1 MARITI
7 DVDLPPEVE
16 ITGYQRYQDGHG
28 LEVRWPLPARCRCEK
43 CGHDDVAHIE
53 FKTIP
58 QAIRDLNLWEQPC
71 FWIYQAP
78 FHRCARC
85 NYRQHIIPPFKRK
98 DVSYTYRFEQFVL
111 RSLIGSTAEEVARRL
126 GISAET
132 VDRIV
137 ENQLTED
144 RQIDPQRVIT
154 DIGLDELSLKKRHR
168 LYVTLMTDLS
178 DPTRPQILAVER
190 GRDTTAALKCL
201 DRLTQEQRQQVRT
214 HRVDMGPAYPAAC
227 ALRLPHSRAVTD
239 RFHVAKKFNE
249 VVDSLRKN
257 ITREYKAKLTK
268 DQRKAFRSQMWAF
281 RRDPESL
288 SAEEKQALEALFEKI
303 PALRP
308 LYKVRLRFKEIFDT
322 ARDRITAARW
332 LRELRRE
339 CGQLGLD
346 LGSFFETYDRWKTK
360 ILNYFDARQTSAA
373 VEGINNKAR
382 VITKRT
388 YGLKS
393 AKSLWDRLILDLN
406 RASQAIGYSIER
418 IRQMAKG
425 LKALFGMVQE
435 RPFSGS
441 TWDLS
446 ADPDRSRALERVYVS
461 PWLPCWGFS
470 SARTACTP
478 EAPASER
485 AAHPSATPQDS
496 CRLDWGLH
504 CAGTGGGSGRTAATS
519 SSPCPIAAAG
529 RSSCAA
535 GC

>member
-7 DVDLPPEVE
+7 DVDLTPEVE

-53 FKTIP
+53 FKTSP

-227 ALRLPHSRAVTD
+227 SPE
-239 RFHVAKKFNE
+239 VAPQPCCDGS
-249 VVDSLRKN
+249 V
-257 ITREYKAKLTK
+257 
-268 DQRKAFRSQMWAF
+268 
-281 RRDPESL
+281 P
-288 SAEEKQALEALFEKI
+288 
-303 PALRP
+303 
-308 LYKVRLRFKEIFDT
+308 
-322 ARDRITAARW
+322 
-332 LRELRRE
+332 
-339 CGQLGLD
+339 CG
-346 LGSFFETYDRWKTK
+346 
-360 ILNYFDARQTSAA
+360 
-373 VEGINNKAR
+373 
-382 VITKRT
+382 
-388 YGLKS
+388 
-393 AKSLWDRLILDLN
+393 
-406 RASQAIGYSIER
+406 
-418 IRQMAKG
+418 
-425 LKALFGMVQE
+425 
-435 RPFSGS
+435 
-441 TWDLS
+441 
-446 ADPDRSRALERVYVS
+446 
-461 PWLPCWGFS
+461 
-470 SARTACTP
+470 
-478 EAPASER
+478 
-485 AAHPSATPQDS
+485 
-496 CRLDWGLH
+496 
-504 CAGTGGGSGRTAATS
+504 
-519 SSPCPIAAAG
+519 
-529 RSSCAA
+529 
-535 GC
+535 

>member
-1 MARITI
+1 M
-7 DVDLPPEVE
+7 VL
-16 ITGYQRYQDGHG
+16 QDYIHAVTDG
-28 LEVRWPLPARCRCEK
+28 EVRVERLTKQIEELLPGWSMAPVVVALQAMRGVAFIVAVSRAEVGDFFAFENLRQLMAYLGLVPSELRAATRCAEAALPRPAICSRRALIEGAWTYRMQARVSRK
-43 CGHDDVAHIE
+43 LHDRIE
-53 FKTIP
+53 NVP
-58 QAIRDLNLWEQPC
+58 QTVRDIAWKD
-71 FWIYQAP
+71 P

-322 ARDRITAARW
+322 AHDRITAARW

-406 RASQAIGYSIER
+406 RASQAIGYSIEH

-425 LKALFGMVQE
+425 LKALFDW
-435 RPFSGS
+435 S
-441 TWDLS
+441 
-446 ADPDRSRALERVYVS
+446 
-461 PWLPCWGFS
+461 
-470 SARTACTP
+470 CT
-478 EAPASER
+478 
-485 AAHPSATPQDS
+485 
-496 CRLDWGLH
+496 
-504 CAGTGGGSGRTAATS
+504 
-519 SSPCPIAAAG
+519 
-529 RSSCAA
+529 
-535 GC
+535 

>member
-1 MARITI
+1 MFVKMSGALLPSFSLFCPAIAQPLAEMLMQLVPI
-7 DVDLPPEVE
+7 DVISQGD
-16 ITGYQRYQDGHG
+16 R
-28 LEVRWPLPARCRCEK
+28 RPLLHHCP
-43 CGHDDVAHIE
+43 GI
-53 FKTIP
+53 
-58 QAIRDLNLWEQPC
+58 AIRLTPSKPRKRSPGGDDCSRDRPVRSSEVATTSRMKRTSATFDERSWAPSAAPMRMGPKADSADLQPVASAKSPIRPDHSHWLPGAYSQKLGGKFAQRFCDATLNLWEQPC

-190 GRDTTAALKCL
+190 GRDTTATLKCL

-322 ARDRITAARW
+322 AHDRITAARW

-406 RASQAIGYSIER
+406 RASQAIGYSIEH

-425 LKALFGMVQE
+425 LKALFDW
-435 RPFSGS
+435 S
-441 TWDLS
+441 
-446 ADPDRSRALERVYVS
+446 
-461 PWLPCWGFS
+461 
-470 SARTACTP
+470 CT
-478 EAPASER
+478 
-485 AAHPSATPQDS
+485 
-496 CRLDWGLH
+496 
-504 CAGTGGGSGRTAATS
+504 
-519 SSPCPIAAAG
+519 
-529 RSSCAA
+529 
-535 GC
+535 

>member
-7 DVDLPPEVE
+7 DVDLTPEVE

-178 DPTRPQILAVER
+178 DSARPQILAVER
-190 GRDTTAALKCL
+190 GRDTAAALKCL
-201 DRLTQEQRQQVRT
+201 ERLTQEQRQQVRT
-214 HRVDMGPAYPAAC
+214 HRVDMGSAYPAAC

-257 ITREYKAKLTK
+257 STREYKAKLTK

-303 PALRP
+303 PALRL

-406 RASQAIGYSIER
+406 RASQAIGYSIEH

-425 LKALFGMVQE
+425 LKALFDW
-435 RPFSGS
+435 S
-441 TWDLS
+441 
-446 ADPDRSRALERVYVS
+446 
-461 PWLPCWGFS
+461 
-470 SARTACTP
+470 CT
-478 EAPASER
+478 
-485 AAHPSATPQDS
+485 
-496 CRLDWGLH
+496 
-504 CAGTGGGSGRTAATS
+504 
-519 SSPCPIAAAG
+519 
-529 RSSCAA
+529 
-535 GC
+535 

>member
-1 MARITI
+1 MCCNPLRMGMISSRHDMLSRTSRTGGQSNRRWGSKAIRIGHSLEDSSLRTRKTALSAEILLGSPKTSRSISERNSRKIRLRCIFRRTLARITI
-7 DVDLPPEVE
+7 HVDLTPEVE

-53 FKTIP
+53 FKTSP

-111 RSLIGSTAEEVARRL
+111 RSLIGSTADEVARRL

-190 GRDTTAALKCL
+190 GRDTTATLKCL

-268 DQRKAFRSQMWAF
+268 DQRKAFRSHMWAF

-288 SAEEKQALEALFEKI
+288 SAEEKQALEALVEKI
-303 PALRP
+303 PALR
-308 LYKVRLRFKEIFDT
+308 
-322 ARDRITAARW
+322 
-332 LRELRRE
+332 
-339 CGQLGLD
+339 
-346 LGSFFETYDRWKTK
+346 
-360 ILNYFDARQTSAA
+360 
-373 VEGINNKAR
+373 
-382 VITKRT
+382 
-388 YGLKS
+388 
-393 AKSLWDRLILDLN
+393 
-406 RASQAIGYSIER
+406 
-418 IRQMAKG
+418 
-425 LKALFGMVQE
+425 
-435 RPFSGS
+435 
-441 TWDLS
+441 
-446 ADPDRSRALERVYVS
+446 
-461 PWLPCWGFS
+461 
-470 SARTACTP
+470 
-478 EAPASER
+478 
-485 AAHPSATPQDS
+485 
-496 CRLDWGLH
+496 
-504 CAGTGGGSGRTAATS
+504 
-519 SSPCPIAAAG
+519 
-529 RSSCAA
+529 
-535 GC
+535 